1 MRGYFYDRVNADLPV
16 PGLFLVH
23 GATPVGQVIEADLAR
38 QRRVR
43 VAGKIE
49 FVPSVNRSRQAE

>member
-23 GATPVGQVIEADLAR
+23 GATPVGQVIEAWELILLASDESEW
-38 QRRVR
+38 Q
-43 VAGKIE
+43 GKIE
-49 FVPSVNRSRQAE
+49 FVPF